1 MKPRY
6 FGFLLQPNNPI
17 SMSAENEPV
26 KVAPK
31 RKREKSVPAAPKP
44 KVLPD
49 GVLASYPYGNISA
62 PVITSVAGA
71 KSFVCQ
77 STGDISDNIYC
88 AVVSLKTKKT
98 TKPFYV
104 AWVYDPLMAR
114 ELANQNIMNFAGD
127 EETKTPPIK
136 YEMKHYSLADI
147 PELEKKAKAAASNK
161 KQPTYCMFS
170 MMVDKHS
177 GDAVYEL
184 DTKFKENDLIGF
196 INTFMENMQ
205 EQFGEARL
213 EIDSIVYDNNKSTKE
228 KPLPDVA
235 ALQITYGPKS
245 KVLVRRCDVRKVEEL
260 KTVYDERMKPNL
272 GISAKEVALL
282 KAKAKELKLKA
293 EAKRKFKLV
302 KPTVVSVRQ
311 PRGYN
316 KKSQFRDLPVS
327 ASYKTK
333 EDEEDEEDD
342 DYDEEDDVEDSEGE
356 EEEEEEE
363 KPKKRT
369 KIALKKGTKSLVT
382 ESNLPEQEDEST
394 QMFSPEEDNIPPCVL
409 MGI

>member
-1 MKPRY
+1 
-6 FGFLLQPNNPI
+6 
-17 SMSAENEPV
+17 MSAKLDPV
-26 KVAPK
+26 VDAESNQKVAPK
-31 RKREKSVPAAPKP
+31 RKREKSVAAAPKP

-49 GVLASYPYGNISA
+49 GVLESYPFGNISA

-114 ELANQNIMNFAGD
+114 ELAYQNIMNFAGD
-127 EETKTPPIK
+127 EETKTPPMK
-136 YEMKHYSLADI
+136 YEMKHYSLTDI

-170 MMVDKHS
+170 LMVDKES
-177 GDAVYEL
+177 GEPVYEL

-196 INTFMENMQ
+196 INTFIENME
-205 EQFGEARL
+205 EQLGEADL
-213 EIDSIVYDNNKSTKE
+213 QIDSIVYDNNKSTKE
-228 KPLPDVA
+228 KPLPEVA
-235 ALQITYGPKS
+235 ALQFSYGPKS
-245 KVLVRRCDVRKVEEL
+245 KVLVRRCDVRKVDYL

-282 KAKAKELKLKA
+282 KARAAELKRKA
-293 EAKRKFKLV
+293 NEKRKFKLV

-327 ASYKTK
+327 ASYKAK

-342 DYDEEDDVEDSEGE
+342 DYDDEEDEVEDSEGE
-356 EEEEEEE
+356 DDEEEEE

-369 KIALKKGTKSLVT
+369 KIALKKGTKALVT

-394 QMFSPEEDNIPPCVL
+394 QMFPPEEDNIPPCVL